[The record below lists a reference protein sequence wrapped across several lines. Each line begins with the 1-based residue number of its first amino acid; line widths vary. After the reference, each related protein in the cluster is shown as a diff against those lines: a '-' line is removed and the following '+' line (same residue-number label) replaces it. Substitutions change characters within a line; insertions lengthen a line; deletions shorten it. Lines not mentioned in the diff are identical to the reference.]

1 MDPSIVELPPP
12 RKTRNDFHIAIIC
25 ALPLEGDAIEDLFDH
40 HYTTDGYTPHE
51 WTREAA
57 GDPNAYSFR
66 TMGAHNI
73 VLAYM
78 PGMGKS
84 HGAAVAAFCR
94 SSFPK
99 IKMALVVSI
108 CGGAPNTPEG
118 REVRLGDVIVSSGVV
133 QHDFVRR
140 HGEGVLVPKDTLLDN
155 LGRPSMEVRALL
167 AQLVRQR
174 RKRISDRLLEHLGV
188 VVGKLGTESR
198 YPMERG
204 AGWLTE
210 EAHEPAI
217 HIGLVASGD
226 QVMRSAEVRDRMFR
240 EKGVSAFKMESCGV
254 WDTFSSCLVVKGV
267 ADYADSYKNKKW
279 QTYAAATAASCAK
292 ALLEFWT

>member
-1 MDPSIVELPPP
+1 
-12 RKTRNDFHIAIIC
+12 
-25 ALPLEGDAIEDLFDH
+25 
-40 HYTTDGYTPHE
+40 
-51 WTREAA
+51 
-57 GDPNAYSFR
+57 
-66 TMGAHNI
+66 
-73 VLAYM
+73 
-78 PGMGKS
+78 
-84 HGAAVAAFCR
+84 
-94 SSFPK
+94 
-99 IKMALVVSI
+99 
-108 CGGAPNTPEG
+108 
-118 REVRLGDVIVSSGVV
+118 
-133 QHDFVRR
+133 
-140 HGEGVLVPKDTLLDN
+140 
-155 LGRPSMEVRALL
+155 MEVRALL

-279 QTYAAATAASCAK
+279 QTYTAATAASCAK
-292 ALLEFWT
+292 ALLELWAWSIIVYSRE